1 MVKRIA
7 RRFLKH
13 APRLLSILLV
23 AALAFASL
31 AEVSCFAEN
40 EGRASTT
47 IVADAGDGGAKTQ
60 LPDPDDT
67 CQHGHH
73 HLIPMPAQM
82 PSAFAL
88 NVSASD
94 GIVEAVQ
101 ALPSPRDNALERP
114 PRA

>member
-1 MVKRIA
+1 MKRTTG
-7 RRFLKH
+7 RLLKRV
-13 APRLLSILLV
+13 PRLLSIFLV

-31 AEVSCFAEN
+31 AEISCFAEN
-40 EGRASTT
+40 EGRVSET

-60 LPDPDDT
+60 LPVPDDT

-82 PSAFAL
+82 TGAFAL

-94 GIVEAVQ
+94 GIAEAVQ
-101 ALPSPRDNALERP
+101 AVPSPRANSLERP